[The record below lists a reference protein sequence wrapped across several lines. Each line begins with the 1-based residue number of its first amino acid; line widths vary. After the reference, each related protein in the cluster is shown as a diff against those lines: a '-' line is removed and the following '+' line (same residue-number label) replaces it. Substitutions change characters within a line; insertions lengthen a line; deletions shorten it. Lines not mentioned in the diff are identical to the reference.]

1 MDRRNLLGFR
11 GPGAPGELMIVV
23 DSLVKTFPG
32 AGGAGEVAALR
43 GIDLEIGDGEIFGVV
58 GPSGSG
64 KSTLLRCLNLLEK
77 PTSGRILL
85 GGDDLSTL
93 SGSELRSARRRIGT
107 VFQQFNLLHSRTVVG
122 NIEFPLEVAGVG
134 KADRRAR
141 AKALIDLVGLTG
153 KEKSYPSQLSGG
165 QQQRVG
171 IARALAAEPDV
182 LLCDEATSALDP
194 DTTGQIL
201 DLVAE
206 INRRLGVTV
215 VIITHELGVLRR
227 VCTSAARLE
236 AGCIVETGRISDLV
250 ADPRSA
256 LGAAIVPVG
265 DDPSAGAIS
274 DTALVTAIG
283 DDAHGPWLS
292 EMIRELD
299 TGIAV
304 VGGRVEKVG
313 DTTVGRLR
321 LRFDVG
327 VDRARIAR
335 FVDEREHLTLSWGTD
350 TDLEGLSE

>member
-1 MDRRNLLGFR
+1 
-11 GPGAPGELMIVV
+11 MIVV
-23 DSLVKTFPG
+23 DALGTTFPG
-32 AGGAGEVAALR
+32 AGGAGDVAALR
-43 GIDLEIGDGEIFGVV
+43 GIDLEIGDGEIFGIV

-64 KSTLLRCLNLLEK
+64 KSTLLRCLNLLES

-85 GGDDLSTL
+85 RGDDLSEL
-93 SGSELRSARRRIGT
+93 SGSEQRSARRRIGT
-107 VFQQFNLLHSRTVVG
+107 VFQQFNLLHSRTVLG

-134 KADRRAR
+134 KDERRAR

-194 DTTGQIL
+194 DTTDQIL

-236 AGCIVETGRISDLV
+236 AGRIVETGRISDLV
-250 ADPRSA
+250 ADPDSA

-283 DDAHGPWLS
+283 DYAHGPWLS

-313 DTTVGRLR
+313 DSTVGRLR

-335 FVDEREHLTLSWGTD
+335 FVDEREQLTLSWGTD